1 MKICPLFSRN
11 SKAKGLI
18 FCPLKGINSTMII
31 NLKNGIDKLLFGM
44 KQKDVEALYGKANKQ
59 YNDEDGNSI
68 CLYNVQKWSLTFYED
83 EDFRLGYIIC
93 SHPEVTILD
102 KKVIGKNV
110 EKIKAE
116 LPFKSW
122 TKEDFDTIENHFNE
136 DNWLILQSEYN
147 DIIRV
152 EIGTIINDKDEFDWK
167 FK

>member
-1 MKICPLFSRN
+1 ML
-11 SKAKGLI
+11 
-18 FCPLKGINSTMII
+18 I

-68 CLYNVQKWSLTFYED
+68 CLYNAIKCSLTFYED

-93 SHPEVTILD
+93 SNPEATIMD

-110 EKIKAE
+110 ERIKRD

-122 TKEDFDTIENHFNE
+122 TKEDFDTTENHFNE

-152 EIGTIINDKDEFDWK
+152 EIGAIINDNDEFDWK